1 MASEAENVAT
11 LKEGYRQWHE
21 SRGAS
26 VDHWMSICDE
36 DIRFGSIAQAPPGVS
51 YLTGYNGR
59 AALGQYFN
67 GLRQDWEMIDYVVDE
82 FVAQG
87 DRVVMLGRCTWRFR
101 KNGRVVATPKA
112 DAWRFA
118 NGKAVEFFEYFDT
131 AQLRDVV
138 SE

>member
-1 MASEAENVAT
+1 MRKSRFSESQIVAI
-11 LKEGYRQWHE
+11 LKEGYRQWYE

-36 DIRFGSIAQAPPGVS
+36 YIQFGSIAQAPPGAA
-51 YLTGYNGR
+51 YMCCYNGR
-59 AALGQYFN
+59 DALGQYFN
-67 GLRQDWEMIDYVVDE
+67 GLRQDWEMIDYVADE

-118 NGKAVEFFEYFDT
+118 NGH
-131 AQLRDVV
+131 
-138 SE
+138 